1 MPIRKEHLVPK
12 KERSSASRDGALDWE
27 SARVFLEIARAK
39 SFRAAAVTLG
49 QSVNALRRKF
59 EKLQVN
65 LGTTL
70 LTRHV
75 YGVRLT
81 PEGQRALAAA
91 QRMEAASFELVRG
104 RDLGKSALS
113 GEVKLA
119 ATEGLG
125 SFWIVPHLVEYRSL
139 HPNLTVNLFC
149 AMSPVDVFRVEA
161 DVAIQFRRPLAKD
174 LKIVKVGR
182 LHSMPFASK
191 SYVAAHGIPK
201 TAADLQNHQIVY
213 QTGDQVTHPRDTPAA
228 IQAAL
233 HKGRGVMRTNASS
246 ALYEAVINGV
256 GIGMLPTYA
265 NAVGNTLTPLDI
277 GYRTQHDIW
286 LVYHP
291 DAGRIA
297 RVHTIIDWMIEIFSP
312 KRFPWF
318 GDQFI
323 HPEDLPPAVRSLSMA
338 EPIAKIGPPR
348 IGRRSARARHVPRKT
363 KTATTPAP
371 GKR

>member
-49 QSVNALRRKF
+49 QSVNALRRRF
-59 EKLQVN
+59 EKLQFN

-75 YGVRLT
+75 DGVRLT
-81 PEGQRALAAA
+81 PEGQRVLAAA

-104 RDLGKSALS
+104 RDLDKSALT

-125 SFWIVPHLVEYRSL
+125 SFWIVPHLAEYRRL
-139 HPNLTVNLFC
+139 HPNLAVNMFC
-149 AMSPVDVFRVEA
+149 TMSPADVLRLEA
-161 DVAIQFRRPLAKD
+161 DVAVQFRRPLAKD
-174 LKIVKVGR
+174 LKIVKIGR

-191 SYVAAHGIPK
+191 TYVAAHGIPK
-201 TAADLQNHQIVY
+201 TAEDLANHQIVY
-213 QTGDQVTHPRDTPAA
+213 QTGDQVTQIKDTPAA
-228 IQAAL
+228 IQAVL
-233 HKGRGVMRTNASS
+233 RDGRGAMRTNSSS
-246 ALYEAVINGV
+246 ALYMAVTSGV
-256 GIGMLPTYA
+256 GIGMLPIHARVLGST
-265 NAVGNTLTPLDI
+265 VVPIDI
-277 GYRTQHDIW
+277 GYRTRHDIW

-297 RVHTIIDWMIEIFSP
+297 RVHSLIDWMIEIFSP
-312 KRFPWF
+312 QKFPWF

-323 HPEDLPPAVRSLSMA
+323 HPDDLPPA
-338 EPIAKIGPPR
+338 
-348 IGRRSARARHVPRKT
+348 
-363 KTATTPAP
+363 PANFP
-371 GKR
+371 